1 LHISVQ
7 AVGVAGVG
15 GQVNEGARPAGAC
28 SGIGEF
34 VPPAV
39 NVVPQIRDLPRE

>member
-1 LHISVQ
+1 MHISVQ

-15 GQVNEGARPAGAC
+15 GQVNEGARPAC